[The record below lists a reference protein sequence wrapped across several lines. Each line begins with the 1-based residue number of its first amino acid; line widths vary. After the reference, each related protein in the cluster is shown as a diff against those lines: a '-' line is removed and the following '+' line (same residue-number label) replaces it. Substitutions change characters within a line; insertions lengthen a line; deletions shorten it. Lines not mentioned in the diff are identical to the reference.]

1 MTTLQMSI
9 RYFWSV
15 ISHAHIYS
23 CSCVFINSIFM
34 PTKSPLAFYG
44 SDCFTAFHLIIQTWI
59 KLIMLITVIRLIE
72 YVTVLLHVQLLCA
85 CVRTCVLS
93 DGCAIHWCY
102 ISILKLLFYIFQLES
117 SDNVQNIT
125 WDMHVFHLS
134 TEVTW
139 PVTIPVHVL
148 CTCIWLVVMFFF
160 WSNLNVKALPL
171 CL

>member
-1 MTTLQMSI
+1 
-9 RYFWSV
+9 
-15 ISHAHIYS
+15 
-23 CSCVFINSIFM
+23 M

-125 WDMHVFHLS
+125 WDITRHDACFSFEHG
-134 TEVTW
+134 
-139 PVTIPVHVL
+139 
-148 CTCIWLVVMFFF
+148 
-160 WSNLNVKALPL
+160 SNLTCNYSCSCLMHLHMTRGYVFLLIQFECKSSTFMPL
-171 CL
+171 D